1 MLKYCNDC
9 KRDLENDNFYSYKK
23 SICKQ
28 CVNKK
33 VKCDYCDKEFN
44 STNLSKHIKQR
55 HNTFDSS
62 RTNDT
67 SRPNDSTHDSTYNS
81 THDNNSSMPIK
92 YIDENYDPLYPTIKD
107 GLYLNEYAKLL
118 EDKIK
123 NLDMKTLHKIDKIL
137 TKSNILNN
145 KIMNKTITK
154 IEEKQYEN
162 NLRKLKDLDYFDERL
177 CKILL
182 KYKYLD

>member
-1 MLKYCNDC
+1 MLKYCNGC
-9 KRDLENDNFYSYKK
+9 KRDLEIDKFYSYKK
-23 SICKQ
+23 STCKE

-33 VKCDYCDKEFN
+33 VKCDYCDREFN

-55 HNTFDSS
+55 HSTSDSS

-67 SRPNDSTHDSTYNS
+67 SRPNDSTF
-81 THDNNSSMPIK
+81 DNTSSKSIK

-118 EDKIK
+118 EYKIK
-123 NLDMKTLHKIDKIL
+123 NLDIKTLHKIDKIL

-162 NLRKLKDLDYFDERL
+162 NLKKLKDLDYFDERL
-177 CKILL
+177 CKIML